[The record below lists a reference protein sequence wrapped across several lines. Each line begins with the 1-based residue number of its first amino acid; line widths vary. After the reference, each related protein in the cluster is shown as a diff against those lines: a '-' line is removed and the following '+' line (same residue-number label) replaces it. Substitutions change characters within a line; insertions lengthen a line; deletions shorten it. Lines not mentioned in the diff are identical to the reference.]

1 MGGVMAHA
9 RTNKG
14 HGMNPYQPPSD
25 DESQLDRIERKI
37 DSLNG
42 SYLLTLAI
50 GALLVVHLYLAVEAV
65 SARWKF

>member
-1 MGGVMAHA
+1 
-9 RTNKG
+9 
-14 HGMNPYQPPSD
+14 MNPYQPPD
-25 DESQLDRIERKI
+25 DETQLDRIERKI

-50 GALLVVHLYLAVEAV
+50 GALLVVYLYLAVEAV

>member
-1 MGGVMAHA
+1 
-9 RTNKG
+9 
-14 HGMNPYQPPSD
+14 MNPYQPPD

-42 SYLLTLAI
+42 SYVLTLAI
-50 GALLVVHLYLAVEAV
+50 GALLVVYAYLAVEAV